1 MKAFQVF
8 SHDDDEFF
16 QYLDFSNFLGILF
29 CLKWLAGEGKRGA
42 SAYLI
47 DYYSGRKRERERPL
61 RGRHLIPISAAWA
74 IKSSSEMNSAGKK
87 GRNKMYYYLESC
99 KL

>member
-47 DYYSGRKRERERPL
+47 DYYSGRKRERPF
-61 RGRHLIPISAAWA
+61 RGRHLIPISAGGA
-74 IKSSSEMNSAGKK
+74 IKTSSEMNSARKK
-87 GRNKMYYYLESC
+87 GS
-99 KL
+99 